1 MKQLL
6 LLVVISSFAIG
17 MVGFKGGDADDTAIT
32 TPSGT
37 AGGGAAKAPAPA
49 DPNKAGLQAS
59 TATPTMSPNATDPRW
74 KAGTMLKGGK

>member
-17 MVGFKGGDADDTAIT
+17 LVGCKGGADETAVT

-37 AGGGAAKAPAPA
+37 AGAAGTPPAA
-49 DPNKAGLQAS
+49 TDPNKAGVPQAS
-59 TATPTMSPNATDPRW
+59 TATPTMSPNASDPRW
-74 KAGTMLKGGK
+74 KAGSMLKGGK